1 MNIACRPFTAERHPR
16 AGISAGIDNHFINA
30 ERHNLKGKTKMK
42 KLLMMIGAAAVAVGA
57 CADTVTTNGIAWTF
71 QPGSAL
77 SDGTTAA
84 TLGDGTSAC
93 IATSTAVNAANIP
106 WTFTKDGIDYTVTQ
120 IAAHAFD
127 NCSKLSGTL
136 TIPDAVTGL
145 VGDYAFSGCSQ
156 LTRLASLGGITEI
169 GNRSFDKCTGLDDTE
184 CPDMSK
190 VTAIDVY
197 NSLHFG
203 GEVWLVSLNKGRGI
217 GDNAF
222 MGATITNAV
231 LSRKAVDISGN
242 RIFKDCT
249 RLESMFIPGP
259 DSGSERTLVRRSE
272 FVSGCTSLKVFLA
285 GPLTGLSSIWGRTD
299 VNMFSGV
306 SGCHIFV
313 PTGSNWDTETASDK
327 GLAAYEA
334 DNTIFYYGAGRDL
347 DMAFD
352 HNAHLITATPTT
364 AHALT
369 NILNAASTFKNR
381 FGYDTRINMTN
392 AIEVAEG
399 TITDAMLSGVA
410 FESLIFN
417 VKTQAQLD
425 MVLAATAEVSIPLCI
440 DPTGAKAEM
449 TLPAD
454 RKVWVLLSGTGKYR
468 PKIKGLIISFL

>member
-16 AGISAGIDNHFINA
+16 AGIRAGIDNHFINA
-30 ERHNLKGKTKMK
+30 ERHNQKKTKMK

-84 TLGDGTSAC
+84 TLGNGTSAC
-93 IATSTAVNAANIP
+93 IATSTAVDAANIP

-399 TITDAMLSGVA
+399 TITDATIAGMA

-425 MVLAATAEVSIPLCI
+425 MVMDATASVTTPLCI
-440 DPTGAKAEM
+440 DPTGAKQQM
-449 TLPAD
+449 TVPAN
-454 RKVWVLLSGTGKYR
+454 RRVWVLLSGDGKYT
-468 PKIKGLIISFL
+468 PKINGLTITFY

>member
-1 MNIACRPFTAERHPR
+1 
-16 AGISAGIDNHFINA
+16 
-30 ERHNLKGKTKMK
+30 
-42 KLLMMIGAAAVAVGA
+42 MMIGAAAVAVGA
-57 CADTVTTNGIAWTF
+57 YALTYTDGSGIAWTF
-71 QPGSAL
+71 TASGSN
-77 SDGTTAA
+77 A
-84 TLGDGTSAC
+84 TLGDGSAAC
-93 IATSTAVNAANIP
+93 IATGTAVDAANIP
-106 WTFTKDGIDYTVTQ
+106 WTFTYDDNDYTVTA
-120 IAAHAFD
+120 IAANAFKG
-127 NCSKLSGTL
+127 CTKLSGML
-136 TIPDAVTGL
+136 TIPDSVTGTI
-145 VGDYAFSGCSQ
+145 GDYAFSGCSK
-156 LTRLASLGGITEI
+156 LTKIASFGGVTAI
-169 GNRSFDKCTGLDDTE
+169 GNRSFDKCSGLDGSE
-184 CPDMSK
+184 CPDMTTIQS
-190 VTAIDVY
+190 IDVY
-197 NSLHFG
+197 NRLCFSGDLY
-203 GEVWLVSLNKGRGI
+203 LPALSSGRGI
-217 GDNAF
+217 GDQAF
-222 MGATITNAV
+222 TEATITNAV
-231 LSRKAVDISGN
+231 LSRKAVNISGN
-242 RIFKDCT
+242 RIFTNCT

-285 GPLTGLSSIWGRTD
+285 GPLTGLSSSYGRTD

-334 DNTIFYYGAGRDL
+334 DNMIFYYGAGRDL

-399 TITDAMLSGVA
+399 TITDDTAAGVA

-425 MVLAATAEVSIPLCI
+425 TVMNATAGVTTPLCI
-440 DPTGAKAEM
+440 DPTGAKQEM
-449 TLPAD
+449 TVPTN
-454 RKVWVLLSGTGKYR
+454 RRVWVLLSGDGKYT
-468 PKIKGLIISFL
+468 PKIRGLIITFH